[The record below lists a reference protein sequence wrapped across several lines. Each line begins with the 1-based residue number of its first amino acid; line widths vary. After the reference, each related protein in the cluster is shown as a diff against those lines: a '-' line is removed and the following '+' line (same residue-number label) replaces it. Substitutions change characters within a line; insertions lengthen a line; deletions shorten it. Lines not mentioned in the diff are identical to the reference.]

1 KRYQQ
6 NLQDELDS
14 AMLYRALAKNETKMP
29 LARVYDRLADTEESH
44 AKFWEDKLRA
54 AGREPPARRAG
65 WRARVL
71 AALAG
76 RFGPGFVLPI
86 VSGNERADS
95 SKYNGLAETRHT
107 ALPREEQSHA
117 RVLAAVSRSGAGAI
131 SGSALADL

>member
-1 KRYQQ
+1 MSVDVNAKRYQQ

-76 RFGPGFVLPI
+76 RFGPGFDTAWRCRARL
-86 VSGNERADS
+86 ADS
-95 SKYNGLAETRHT
+95 ADNA
-107 ALPREEQSHA
+107 
-117 RVLAAVSRSGAGAI
+117 SRSRRPTSPRIILVSFSIQRGTEVH
-131 SGSALADL
+131 ADYR